1 MTKIWLRSFPP
12 IYPPSHPRSSQ
23 TLGPLLSVNICRYR
37 FFFFHTYTYVYTC
50 IRIHKYIYRPPSCPK
65 VCQTVGPFPIS
76 EFARLR
82 SFTFHHP
89 PRVCQTL
96 SSYKS
101 FHHHFFFW
109 SIIDALPCSL
119 IPIKGSGCHPL
130 ARCMGVD
137 RCGERFF
144 VLCHFLLVQTGQD
157 AVSGSKSVFYYCR
170 T

>member
-1 MTKIWLRSFPP
+1 M
-12 IYPPSHPRSSQ
+12 
-23 TLGPLLSVNICRYR
+23 
-37 FFFFHTYTYVYTC
+37 HTC
-50 IRIHKYIYRPPSCPK
+50 IHKYIYRPPSCPK

-109 SIIDALPCSL
+109 SIIDALSCSL
-119 IPIKGSGCHPL
+119 LPIKGSGCHPL

-137 RCGERFF
+137 RCGERFY
-144 VLCHFLLVQTGQD
+144 VLTIFASLPLSRMSPIRDPPSYWESDFATSNFPSRSSRRLELITAAG
-157 AVSGSKSVFYYCR
+157 R
-170 T
+170 L